1 MLNRTLLRL
10 CLAGLAAGWIPAVF
24 AQGSPSNSSSLVKSD
39 PKAQY
44 YVIKRTMQQFY
55 DSGALASNVSTKAG
69 DPYDLINCR
78 PSGTDFLGRAHDD
91 SEPIGWLANLASTV
105 VLWRSDLRKIGYPES
120 VWRPVLIEF
129 EDAAVP
135 QLVRPGGLPANYDAF
150 SEKQYKR
157 IAAALNKH
165 RRESNPALAE
175 IVIVGECGAGEI
187 GIKVATEPRNGQV
200 LFIPVFFHEL
210 CKAQR
215 LDPDDPRSCDRWREA
230 VDGVL
235 FDVAGDYFYR
245 AQWPDGAAKRGRLSF
260 TNLKDGQT
268 VVFRRQ

>member
-1 MLNRTLLRL
+1 MPSRILLAL
-10 CLAGLAAGWIPAVF
+10 CLAGVTVGWPPSVF
-24 AQGSPSNSSSLVKSD
+24 AQGSPTRSSSLVKAD

-55 DSGALASNVSTKAG
+55 DSGTLKSNVSTHPA
-69 DPYDLINCR
+69 DPYDLHACGA
-78 PSGTDFLGRAHDD
+78 SGADFLGRAYDD
-91 SEPIGWLANLASTV
+91 SEPVAELANLAARV

-129 EDAAVP
+129 EDTALP
-135 QLVRPGGLPANYDAF
+135 LLGGPSSNYDAF
-150 SEKQYKR
+150 NEKQSKR
-157 IAAALNKH
+157 IAATLNKH
-165 RRESNPALAE
+165 RRASNPGLRE
-175 IVIVGECGAGEI
+175 IVIMGGCGAGEI
-187 GIKVATEPRNGQV
+187 GIKVTTEPRNGQL

-215 LDPDDPRSCDRWREA
+215 FDPDDPRSCDRWREA

-245 AQWPDGAAKRGRLSF
+245 AQWPDGAARRGRLSF

-268 VVFRRQ
+268 VVFRKQ